1 MLKDT
6 AQLFDEL
13 VHFVTQHGYGEVYT
27 RDPRQEVPA
36 DCGFVRFRT
45 PGGVLFTSAG
55 LVKFRTREEGV
66 TACKAFAEHSV
77 TPIEVQMNF
86 PRASPHTFAS
96 PTFAQAQEATQ
107 RRWHRWKRALGAWRR

>member
-36 DCGFVRFRT
+36 DYGFKYTPHVLPVRSQSR
-45 PGGVLFTSAG
+45 
-55 LVKFRTREEGV
+55 
-66 TACKAFAEHSV
+66 HSV
-77 TPIEVQMNF
+77 TSITTAPQHHSRAVGIPMTTNGT
-86 PRASPHTFAS
+86 PRCDTNTSRDAAHCMCSYQS
-96 PTFAQAQEATQ
+96 AT
-107 RRWHRWKRALGAWRR
+107 